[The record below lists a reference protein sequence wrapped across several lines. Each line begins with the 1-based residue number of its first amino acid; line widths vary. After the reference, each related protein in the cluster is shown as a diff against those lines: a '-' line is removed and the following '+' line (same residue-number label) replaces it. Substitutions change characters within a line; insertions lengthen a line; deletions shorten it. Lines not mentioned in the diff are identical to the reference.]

1 MKLEEFQVKAGYSRL
16 QVFTVMELM
25 KYTEERAYALVDFM
39 DSEGEHPD
47 WSEYST
53 AELRRHF
60 REVVAYEAEL
70 VRSSTEAGK

>member
-1 MKLEEFQVKAGYSRL
+1 MKLEEFQVRAGYSRL

-47 WSEYST
+47 WSEYTT
-53 AELRRHF
+53 AELRRHL
-60 REVVAYEAEL
+60 RGVAKYQVELLAE
-70 VRSSTEAGK
+70 TA